1 VEAWFS
7 SSSILIIL
15 QGAQKV
21 PKEGK
26 AGLKYGV
33 SITDACIGWEDTES
47 VLEVL
52 AKAVAQ
58 RRELLGK
65 NVNGA

>member
-1 VEAWFS
+1 M
-7 SSSILIIL
+7 
-15 QGAQKV
+15 

-33 SITDACIGWEDTES
+33 SITDACIGWDDTES
-47 VLEVL
+47 VLEQL

-65 NVNGA
+65 KTNGV

>member
-1 VEAWFS
+1 M
-7 SSSILIIL
+7 LIDFANFDT
-15 QGAQKV
+15 GAQKV

-26 AGLKYGV
+26 AGLKHGV
-33 SITDACIGWEDTES
+33 SITDACIGWDDTES

-58 RRELLGK
+58 RRELAKGP
-65 NVNGA
+65 NGNA

>member
-1 VEAWFS
+1 M
-7 SSSILIIL
+7 
-15 QGAQKV
+15 

-52 AKAVAQ
+52 ATAVAQ
-58 RRELLGK
+58 RREVLGK
-65 NVNGA
+65 KVNEH

>member
-1 VEAWFS
+1 MKMR
-7 SSSILIIL
+7 I
-15 QGAQKV
+15 GAQKV

-26 AGLKYGV
+26 SGLKYGV
-33 SITDACIGWEDTES
+33 SITDACIGWDDTES

-58 RRELLGK
+58 RRESAK
-65 NVNGA
+65 GAN